1 MYSKL
6 ESYFPLLES
15 IKTQLQT
22 PSERTQ
28 LGTAKN
34 QSFCSSVLITRAG
47 RPEQQALRL
56 FISQRFN
63 SDKHNDYTSS
73 TCQENWYLFC
83 MNSCGGLFKRLM
95 YRALHR
101 FPRVWRGRGGCSI
114 YTAPNLLLLY
124 GLLRILGVWVP
135 GSEGKDFCV
144 LHCSMA

>member
-1 MYSKL
+1 MKMYSKL

-56 FISQRFN
+56 FISQRSN

-73 TCQENWYLFC
+73 TRQENWYLFC
-83 MNSCGGLFKRLM
+83 MNSCGGPFKRLM

-101 FPRVWRGRGGCSI
+101 FPKVWRGGCSV
-114 YTAPNLLLLY
+114 YTAPNLVLLY

-135 GSEGKDFCV
+135 CSEGKDFCV